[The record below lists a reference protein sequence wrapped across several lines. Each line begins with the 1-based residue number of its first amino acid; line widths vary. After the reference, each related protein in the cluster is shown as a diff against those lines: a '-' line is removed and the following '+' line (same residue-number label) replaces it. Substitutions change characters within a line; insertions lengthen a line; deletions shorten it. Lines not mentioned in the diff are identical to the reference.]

1 MPGPQTA
8 SASPTA
14 VDAVLEPA
22 RRAPATRA
30 DVAKLAGVST
40 AVVSYVVNDGPRPVA
55 TATAVRVREA
65 MELLGYRPNASAR
78 ALRRGTTETLG
89 LVVADSLNPFF
100 SEYTAEVVRAAAAR
114 GKRVLVADTHQNIEA
129 EQDIVEDLV
138 SRQVDGLL
146 FASSFAR
153 FDRSRVFQG
162 AGIPTVLIDCPG
174 PVPGRRTVGSDAG
187 GAAEMLVNHL
197 IQHGRQRIAMII
209 GDGGFGDPDP
219 REQGWRRALS
229 SAGLP
234 DGAIVKVPWSREGGY
249 AGAAALLAEDPDL
262 DAVFASSDLQGI
274 GLVRALHERGV
285 RIPEDVAVVSF
296 DGIKESEFCWPALT
310 VARQPLTGLAAA
322 ALDLLAAPDLASG
335 THVQLPAELV
345 LRSSCGC
352 PPQDITPAHTDVIT
366 RDHKNRRTTS

>member
-229 SAGLP
+229 SAGRVIP
-234 DGAIVKVPWSREGGY
+234 GTTWTSTPPPSTRRSR
-249 AGAAALLAEDPDL
+249 AC
-262 DAVFASSDLQGI
+262 S
-274 GLVRALHERGV
+274 
-285 RIPEDVAVVSF
+285 
-296 DGIKESEFCWPALT
+296 
-310 VARQPLTGLAAA
+310 
-322 ALDLLAAPDLASG
+322 
-335 THVQLPAELV
+335 
-345 LRSSCGC
+345 
-352 PPQDITPAHTDVIT
+352 
-366 RDHKNRRTTS
+366 